1 MKKKALNSFFLSL
14 LLVAGTACSHR
25 HHHEHEQT
33 HSVQPK
39 NIILLIG
46 DGMGHTQVQAAML
59 ATEKPLSMLRAT
71 HAGVMTT
78 HSYDD
83 LITDSGAGGTAIATG
98 KKTRN
103 GMIGM
108 SPDSLEIP
116 SMLDVFA
123 QNGRATGVV
132 VSCAVT
138 HATPASFIAKEAS
151 RNSYE
156 NIAADFLN
164 SGVQVVIGGGIKH
177 FDVRKDGQQ
186 LTDIF
191 IQRGFSYFNELPESG
206 SAYEK
211 LLVLTDSVHPQS
223 ILNGRGDLLPK
234 GTKLALETLS
244 KSEQGFFLMVEGSQI
259 DWAGHANDSAYLVT
273 EMFDFDAAV
282 KIAFDF
288 ADQHP
293 ETLVIVTADHETGGL
308 TLIKESKE
316 MPIKLHFS
324 SNDHSAVMVPV
335 FAYGAGAE
343 KFAGAYDNTNLITK
357 ILELAGFP
365 KP

>member
-191 IQRGFSYFNELPESG
+191 IQRGFPISTNCLKAVQLMKSYWCLPT
-206 SAYEK
+206 AC
-211 LLVLTDSVHPQS
+211 
-223 ILNGRGDLLPK
+223 
-234 GTKLALETLS
+234 TLKAS
-244 KSEQGFFLMVEGSQI
+244 
-259 DWAGHANDSAYLVT
+259 
-273 EMFDFDAAV
+273 
-282 KIAFDF
+282 
-288 ADQHP
+288 
-293 ETLVIVTADHETGGL
+293 
-308 TLIKESKE
+308 
-316 MPIKLHFS
+316 
-324 SNDHSAVMVPV
+324 
-335 FAYGAGAE
+335 
-343 KFAGAYDNTNLITK
+343 
-357 ILELAGFP
+357 
-365 KP
+365 